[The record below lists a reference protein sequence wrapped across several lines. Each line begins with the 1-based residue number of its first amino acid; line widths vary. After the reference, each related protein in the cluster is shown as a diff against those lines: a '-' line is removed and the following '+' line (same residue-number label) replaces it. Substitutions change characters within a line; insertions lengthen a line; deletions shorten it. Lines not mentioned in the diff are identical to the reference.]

1 MNERSQRRPQVSV
14 RLGGELREAVE
25 RRARQECRSVS
36 NCIAAIVAA
45 AVDQDQGAAA
55 RPKPSTPP
63 SPLIALV
70 SDAKACARR
79 LAELKTTMDEI
90 EKAQA
95 TLDAHRS
102 AVAADKASGDAR
114 EKALRDPTG

>member
-1 MNERSQRRPQVSV
+1 MT
-14 RLGGELREAVE
+14 EAFD
-25 RRARQECRSVS
+25 AT
-36 NCIAAIVAA
+36 IA
-45 AVDQDQGAAA
+45 
-55 RPKPSTPP
+55 
-63 SPLIALV
+63 LIALV

-114 EKALRDPTG
+114 EKALREREVAVAIGERALNTGREEVAAARRELAPGFHFNSNFELGSMGPGGITREA